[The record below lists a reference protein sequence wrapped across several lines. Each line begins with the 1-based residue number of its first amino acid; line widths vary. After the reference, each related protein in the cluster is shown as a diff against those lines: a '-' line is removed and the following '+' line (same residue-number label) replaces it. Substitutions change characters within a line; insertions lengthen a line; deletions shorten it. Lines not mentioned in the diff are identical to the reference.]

1 MLRYSSSTHQK
12 LMHESEYAL
21 HAAARS
27 ARKDVS
33 RIANTII
40 RDNRFYRQWETTHA
54 DLLLPVAQ
62 RRKNSAQLMELRN
75 AEIRLIHRRA
85 LFDYLKQSGLRGER
99 RKRLFRV
106 IHTTRDFEDAVL
118 AEHRQFMLAVSSHV
132 SADHL
137 IDVMEDVSSQHLLQ
151 MYETSYASYFE
162 MRCFIA
168 TATDSTT
175 VDLVRLSMKDIGK
188 QLQRIR
194 MRLQTEIP
202 VTYGGDF
209 ERQEALA
216 RSGRYPILDYMV
228 G

>member
-1 MLRYSSSTHQK
+1 MLKYNSRTHQK

-21 HAAARS
+21 HAAADSS
-27 ARKDVS
+27 AKDVA

-40 RDNRFYRQWETTHA
+40 GDNSFYRQWETTHA
-54 DLLLPVAQ
+54 DLLRPVAQ
-62 RRKNSAQLMELRN
+62 RKRNVAQLMELRR
-75 AEIRLIHRRA
+75 AEIRLVHRRA
-85 LFDYLKQSGLRGER
+85 LFNYLKESGIRGEHR
-99 RKRLFRV
+99 QRLFRM
-106 IHTTRDFEDAVL
+106 IHTTRDFDDAVL

-137 IDVMEDVSSQHLLQ
+137 IDVMEDVSSQHLLD

-168 TATDSTT
+168 TATDSTC
-175 VDLVRLSMKDIGK
+175 VDLVHMAMRDAAN

-194 MRLQTEIP
+194 MRLQTEMPI
-202 VTYGGDF
+202 TYGGSM
-209 ERQEALA
+209 ERQLALA
-216 RSGRYPILDYMV
+216 NSGRYPVLDYMV